1 MRGYARVRSIFL
13 NWDLLEN
20 RVYRFP
26 VCVVHKQGRE
36 MDVAFFRIRLPC
48 RHYAS
53 DDSDDLNETK
63 EEILL
68 AKLLSFFHAAAYYLS
83 CHGYDPPGYRTNF
96 NCSNNR
102 FKRWI
107 SEDKNLHFKVK

>member
-20 RVYRFP
+20 RAYRFP
-26 VCVVHKQGRE
+26 VCVAHKQGRE
-36 MDVAFFRIRLPC
+36 MDVAFFRIGLPC
-48 RHYAS
+48 RHYAL

-83 CHGYDPPGYRTNF
+83 CHGYDPPPGL
-96 NCSNNR
+96 SNE
-102 FKRWI
+102 FQ
-107 SEDKNLHFKVK
+107 SLE